1 MGYELEDRDILRD
14 TPEGELWTSV
24 LVDALEDLQ
33 GSAKWLDEV
42 YEARRERL
50 EGAREAG
57 EGSPARHRERMRDL
71 ERERAE
77 RKAQIV
83 SCTRF
88 FFDEDSPPLPGVL
101 TVLPGYR
108 YVDFVGL
115 LKQVQERRSHLAML
129 LSPAQQDIGWQ
140 QYRRDIGHCDDG
152 QCSRVQLFSYSAAR
166 QERDA

>member
-1 MGYELEDRDILRD
+1 MAMGYELEDRDILRD

-88 FFDEDSPPLPGVL
+88 FFDEDSPLDFICDVL
-101 TVLPGYR
+101 GYPVELIR
-108 YVDFVGL
+108 KHARLRF
-115 LKQVQERRSHLAML
+115 A
-129 LSPAQQDIGWQ
+129 A
-140 QYRRDIGHCDDG
+140 YRGGRDEPEAEIH
-152 QCSRVQLFSYSAAR
+152 SAH
-166 QERDA
+166 